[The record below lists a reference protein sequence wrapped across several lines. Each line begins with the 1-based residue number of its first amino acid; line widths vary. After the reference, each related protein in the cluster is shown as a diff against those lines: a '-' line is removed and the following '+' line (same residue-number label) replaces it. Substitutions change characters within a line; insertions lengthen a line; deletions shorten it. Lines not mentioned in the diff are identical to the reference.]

1 MIGAGA
7 AKPDVEAGF
16 PVSSWPGGRET
27 PSDRGPSGATIHLS
41 NSPPHAAVAGT
52 PKENTVS
59 KTTSFRRAAV
69 AASVLCA
76 ATLLAGGTAAAA
88 PAPSGDG
95 VRISMAAAA
104 ECGLYRD
111 GGAAMYRNCTAENQ
125 RILVTYL
132 VSPSVYFCVPAG
144 ESRNVGSWDWT
155 FRAYVRGTC

>member
-1 MIGAGA
+1 MS
-7 AKPDVEAGF
+7 KP
-16 PVSSWPGGRET
+16 T
-27 PSDRGPSGATIHLS
+27 TI
-41 NSPPHAAVAGT
+41 
-52 PKENTVS
+52 
-59 KTTSFRRAAV
+59 RRAAV
-69 AASVLCA
+69 AASALCA

-111 GGAAMYRNCTAENQ
+111 GSAAMYRNCTAENQ

-132 VSPSVYFCVPAG
+132 ISPSEYFCVPPG
-144 ESRNVGSWDWT
+144 ESRYVGSWNWT